1 MPAKKSKSRPLAWKQ
16 IAGLSPRVRLDTLLV
31 MSTPQAKSAAAGNK
45 QKLKVKYEQTTAQY
59 ANQFLVNTTNEEV
72 FLDLSSG
79 AVTDPSS
86 GEAIIPIHS
95 RIAMS
100 YAGARRLSQILAQAV
115 QRKEQAKPT
124 NPPSDK
130 TKTTARLPKVDN

>member
-1 MPAKKSKSRPLAWKQ
+1 MSASKGKPAPT
-16 IAGLSPRVRLDTLLV
+16 GE
-31 MSTPQAKSAAAGNK
+31 K
-45 QKLKVKYEQTTAQY
+45 QKLKVKYEQTTAHY
-59 ANQFLVNTTNEEV
+59 ANQFLVNTTAEEV

-86 GEAIIPIHS
+86 GDSVVPIHS

-115 QRKEQAKPT
+115 QRHEAVAAASKAPAAG
-124 NPPSDK
+124 
-130 TKTTARLPKVDN
+130 KTTAARLPKVDD

>member
-1 MPAKKSKSRPLAWKQ
+1 
-16 IAGLSPRVRLDTLLV
+16 
-31 MSTPQAKSAAAGNK
+31 MSVPKPKAAGAEK
-45 QKLKVKYEQTTAQY
+45 QKLKVKYEQTTAHY
-59 ANQFLVNTTNEEV
+59 ANQFLVNTTAEEL

-86 GEAIIPIHS
+86 GDSVVPIHS

-115 QRKEQAKPT
+115 QRHEAGVAAAKGSASAKGAST
-124 NPPSDK
+124 A
-130 TKTTARLPKVDN
+130 ARLPRVDD